1 MDDEI
6 SKYGLENTHSRYYAQ
21 YRGIVADT
29 KDPKGLG
36 RILIKVPEI
45 ANNDTLPKWAYPS
58 FTQGMFWPPYEGDGV
73 WTTFEMGDAANP
85 NYLGTWYGEP
95 TGERSDVPAVFRTN
109 EPGKAPTRRGF
120 ALKNGM
126 YLYFEEK
133 EGEETIQL
141 LWTNKGNKKTSA
153 FTFDKNGS
161 CSIAT
166 ASGRRFVVDEEND
179 QLYYSDV
186 DGNTLLS
193 FSPDKGFLLAYKKGS
208 ANANVAL
215 MPSGRASVQSSSDI
229 SLSAPSV
236 AIESGSI
243 GLGGTKALFSVV
255 QGEKLVTLLTQLIA
269 QLTTLTVVSPA
280 GISTPPVNAPAIAA
294 LSGQLQLMLSL
305 GNKTQ

>member
-1 MDDEI
+1 MDDRTSEH
-6 SKYGLENTHSRYYAQ
+6 GLESTDSLYYSQ
-21 YRGIVADT
+21 YRGIVVDT

-36 RILIKVPEI
+36 RILIKVPEV
-45 ANNDTLPKWAYPS
+45 ANNDVLPQWSYPN
-58 FTQGMFWPPYEGDGV
+58 FQQGMFWPPYEGDGV
-73 WTTFEMGDAANP
+73 WTTFEYGDAANS
-85 NYLGTWYGEP
+85 NYIGTWYGESQ
-95 TGERSDVPAVFRTN
+95 GERSDVPAVFRTN
-109 EPGKAPTRRGF
+109 KPGEAPIRRGL
-120 ALKNGM
+120 ALKYGM
-126 YLYFEEK
+126 YLYWDEK

-141 LWTNKGNKKTSA
+141 LWTNRKNDKTSA

-161 CSIAT
+161 CTIAT

-215 MPSGRASVQSSSDI
+215 MPSGRMSVQSSKDI

-243 GLGGTKALFSVV
+243 GLGGTKALFSAVH
-255 QGEKLVTLLTQLIA
+255 GEKLVVLLTQLIA
-269 QLTTLTVVSPA
+269 QLTTLTVVTPA
-280 GISTPPVNAPAIAA
+280 GTSTPPINAPAIAA
-294 LSGQLQLMLSL
+294 LTGQLQLMLSL
-305 GNKTQ
+305 GTKTQ